1 MQYSVT
7 YNTYN
12 SWTIPFNLAIG
23 FHLVVAFSVLF
34 LPGLLK
40 SKPKFEDIYTV
51 NLINISE
58 SVFQEEVI
66 PPPEVAP
73 APVVPPQSAKAIPI
87 AAPTKPAA
95 PVQTLKPISIKPLK
109 RKLKKKVTPKKPP
122 VQQKELER
130 RKRQSIA
137 EALKAEQEALRQAQI
152 AAEEAARQ
160 QKLLERQLTEI
171 KKQGS
176 SSPKV
181 ARRSGSSTLT
191 GLERQYYATIEG
203 RITQV
208 WSLPQYKNW
217 DPLTEAVVVI
227 RIARNG
233 TITKQDF
240 EKRSNDPTFD
250 QFVRK
255 TLQDA
260 APLPPIPPAL
270 KGNSREIG
278 LRFRPEGIQ

>member
-87 AAPTKPAA
+87 AAPTKPVA

-109 RKLKKKVTPKKPP
+109 RWGF
-122 VQQKELER
+122 
-130 RKRQSIA
+130 SIH
-137 EALKAEQEALRQAQI
+137 
-152 AAEEAARQ
+152 
-160 QKLLERQLTEI
+160 
-171 KKQGS
+171 
-176 SSPKV
+176 P
-181 ARRSGSSTLT
+181 
-191 GLERQYYATIEG
+191 
-203 RITQV
+203 
-208 WSLPQYKNW
+208 
-217 DPLTEAVVVI
+217 I
-227 RIARNG
+227 R
-233 TITKQDF
+233 
-240 EKRSNDPTFD
+240 
-250 QFVRK
+250 
-255 TLQDA
+255 
-260 APLPPIPPAL
+260 PA
-270 KGNSREIG
+270 
-278 LRFRPEGIQ
+278 